1 MDKGGLVWGAFLQQ
15 LLALDQSHFQTSL
28 CPQALV
34 AVRRVLLAQFS
45 AFPAN
50 GADLYEELKSSTAIL
65 PTGSPRW
72 VPHPPTSSSWGWLC
86 CTRLWLPAQALNF
99 SLQTI
104 PMHLYAFGK
113 GTLRTNIWRLMAPSA
128 PAILAAGVLIIIPP
142 CVHPIAWTSCWTRGC
157 TRGK

>member
-1 MDKGGLVWGAFLQQ
+1 MDKDGLVWEAPLQQ
-15 LLALDQSHFQTSL
+15 LLAVDQSHFQTFL

-72 VPHPPTSSSWGWLC
+72 VPHSSTPQLC
-86 CTRLWLPAQALNF
+86 LGLALLHKAQALNF
-99 SLQTI
+99 
-104 PMHLYAFGK
+104 
-113 GTLRTNIWRLMAPSA
+113 TL
-128 PAILAAGVLIIIPP
+128 
-142 CVHPIAWTSCWTRGC
+142 
-157 TRGK
+157 